1 MSADNSPPDDTPVA
15 VEDTQTS
22 PVSTRRLEAFTDGVF
37 AIAATLLVLDLD
49 VSKLGDV
56 HTNAQLW
63 AALGDQSFGFVSLVI
78 SFLLL
83 ATLWRIHVWQ
93 FEYVVKV
100 DPRVTLL
107 NTLRLLGVVL
117 IPFTTSLISEY
128 SDFLA
133 GRLLLPLNFL
143 FVIGMSGIQWYY
155 LTSPKRNLVQ
165 GLTPEAVHSTRMG
178 ELTAL
183 GLAALTVVLAPWI
196 GSLAFAVQ
204 FFNPLFDRI
213 RAPRPP
219 GVRKRH
225 R

>member
-1 MSADNSPPDDTPVA
+1 MSADSSSPSGSASGVDDTDSA
-15 VEDTQTS
+15 

-49 VSKLGDV
+49 VTKLGDV
-56 HTNAQLW
+56 HTNSQLW
-63 AALGDQSFGFVSLVI
+63 AALGDQSFGFLSLVI

-93 FEYVVKV
+93 FEYVVRV
-100 DPRVTLL
+100 DARATLL

-128 SDFLA
+128 NDFLPA
-133 GRLLLPLNFL
+133 RLLLPLNFL
-143 FVIGMSGIQWYY
+143 FVIGITTVHWFY
-155 LTSPKRNLVQ
+155 LTSPKRDLVA
-165 GLTPEAVHSTRMG
+165 GLSPAGVRSTKAG
-178 ELTAL
+178 TLVAL
-183 GLAALTVVLAPWI
+183 GLAALTVVLAPWF
-196 GSLAFAVQ
+196 GSLAFLVQ
-204 FFNPLFDRI
+204 FLNPVFDRL

-225 R
+225 H